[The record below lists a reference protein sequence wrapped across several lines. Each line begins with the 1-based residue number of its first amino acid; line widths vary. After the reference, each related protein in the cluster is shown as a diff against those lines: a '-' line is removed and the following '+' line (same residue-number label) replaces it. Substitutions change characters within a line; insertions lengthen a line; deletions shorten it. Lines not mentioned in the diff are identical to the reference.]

1 MMFIHNKL
9 PTILF
14 EFASFIC
21 FHFNPSMTST
31 LIIQAFDSSHFEL
44 IGYFFLNKIISL
56 MVNYKY
62 YMRLFFTTKIKKL

>member
-1 MMFIHNKL
+1 MMVIHNKL

-14 EFASFIC
+14 EFASSIC

-44 IGYFFLNKIISL
+44 IGYFF
-56 MVNYKY
+56 
-62 YMRLFFTTKIKKL
+62 KIKL